1 MNYYVYIVLLIGS
14 LVSCSESS
22 RHFPRYEDFPDE
34 KALNAQV
41 IHLDTALFRYPFRI
55 AVKDGIAIIMD
66 LHNVDYFF
74 HAFSYPEWEYMTSF
88 GKRGEGPEEMV
99 SADCF
104 RFISK
109 DSIWTLDANKM
120 RTTRWKIEQ
129 NMNNIIP
136 VETIDMDKRLVRAL
150 DFYPMESGFLVSDYL
165 GEYRQK
171 WTDREGKWIHSTNQ
185 IPTENNYEDIA
196 RPALAQA
203 WRSFFDYNPQKGSW
217 LWQPN

>member
-41 IHLDTALFRYPFRI
+41 IHLDTALFRYPFRV

-88 GKRGEGPEEMV
+88 PVYLQG
-99 SADCF
+99 F
-104 RFISK
+104 Y
-109 DSIWTLDANKM
+109 LDA
-120 RTTRWKIEQ
+120 RCEQ
-129 NMNNIIP
+129 NANNP
-136 VETIDMDKRLVRAL
+136 VED
-150 DFYPMESGFLVSDYL
+150 
-165 GEYRQK
+165 
-171 WTDREGKWIHSTNQ
+171 
-185 IPTENNYEDIA
+185 
-196 RPALAQA
+196 
-203 WRSFFDYNPQKGSW
+203 
-217 LWQPN
+217 

>member
-1 MNYYVYIVLLIGS
+1 MK
-14 LVSCSESS
+14 
-22 RHFPRYEDFPDE
+22 RQ
-34 KALNAQV
+34 LNAQV
-41 IHLDTALFRYPFRI
+41 IHLDTALFRYPFRV

-88 GKRGEGPEEMV
+88 GKRGEGPEEMA

-136 VETIDMDKRLVRAL
+136 RRKRSIWT
-150 DFYPMESGFLVSDYL
+150 SGWL
-165 GEYRQK
+165 GH
-171 WTDREGKWIHSTNQ
+171 WTFTRWNRGLFGI
-185 IPTENNYEDIA
+185 
-196 RPALAQA
+196 
-203 WRSFFDYNPQKGSW
+203 
-217 LWQPN
+217 

>member
-34 KALNAQV
+34 KVLNAQV

-171 WTDREGKWIHSTNQ
+171 WTDREGNGFTPLIRSRPKIIMKTSHALHWRKRGEASSTI
-185 IPTENNYEDIA
+185 IPKKA
-196 RPALAQA
+196 
-203 WRSFFDYNPQKGSW
+203 SW
-217 LWQPN
+217 SWQPN

>member
-34 KALNAQV
+34 KVLNAQV

-88 GKRGEGPEEMV
+88 WQTRRGTRRNGIGRLLPV
-99 SADCF
+99 YLQGF
-104 RFISK
+104 Y
-109 DSIWTLDANKM
+109 LDA
-120 RTTRWKIEQ
+120 RCEQ
-129 NMNNIIP
+129 NANNP
-136 VETIDMDKRLVRAL
+136 VED
-150 DFYPMESGFLVSDYL
+150 
-165 GEYRQK
+165 
-171 WTDREGKWIHSTNQ
+171 
-185 IPTENNYEDIA
+185 
-196 RPALAQA
+196 
-203 WRSFFDYNPQKGSW
+203 
-217 LWQPN
+217 

>member
-1 MNYYVYIVLLIGS
+1 MGLALYHVMEDITNIYTTVKTTHELLRIHSSINKGS

-66 LHNVDYFF
+66 LHNADCFF
-74 HAFSYPEWEYMTSF
+74 HAFSYPEWKYMTSF
-88 GKRGEGPEEMV
+88 GKRGEGPEEMS

-104 RFISK
+104 RFIST
-109 DSIWTLDANKM
+109 DSIWTLDANRM

-129 NMNNIIP
+129 NMHKITS
-136 VETIDMDKRLVRAL
+136 VETVDMDKRLVRAL
-150 DFYPMESGFLVSDYL
+150 DFFI
-165 GEYRQK
+165 R
-171 WTDREGKWIHSTNQ
+171 WNQ
-185 IPTENNYEDIA
+185 D
-196 RPALAQA
+196 
-203 WRSFFDYNPQKGSW
+203 F
-217 LWQPN
+217 

>member
-41 IHLDTALFRYPFRI
+41 IHLDTALFRYPFRV

-88 GKRGEGPEEMV
+88 GKRGEGPEEIGRLLPV
-99 SADCF
+99 YLQGF
-104 RFISK
+104 Y
-109 DSIWTLDANKM
+109 LDA
-120 RTTRWKIEQ
+120 RCEQ
-129 NMNNIIP
+129 NANNP
-136 VETIDMDKRLVRAL
+136 VED
-150 DFYPMESGFLVSDYL
+150 
-165 GEYRQK
+165 
-171 WTDREGKWIHSTNQ
+171 
-185 IPTENNYEDIA
+185 
-196 RPALAQA
+196 
-203 WRSFFDYNPQKGSW
+203 
-217 LWQPN
+217 